1 MSMNG
6 TLRRAAAITF
16 LGAFLVA
23 GCERPPVDSVQRGYR
38 GNGMEQV
45 VNPRLHADLAEAN
58 RAPDV
63 VPPVPEGGPRAS
75 EIFQNVQV
83 LGDLSV
89 AEFTRTMVAITN
101 WVSPQQGCNYCHN
114 PADMASDDPY
124 TKRVARV
131 MLRMTQKVNEDWKS
145 HVAQTGVTCHTCHRG
160 QPVPAKTWTTNAG
173 YEMASAFR
181 PTGQNVAGVA
191 AVGNTSLPYD
201 PLTPFLQEAREIR
214 VASGVALP
222 TDHSSPIQDTERTY
236 GLMMHFSESLGVNCT
251 YCHNSRAFRSWEE
264 SSPAR
269 LTAWH
274 GIRMV
279 REINN
284 EFIAST
290 TDDLPAERK
299 GPLGDPLKAGCNT
312 CHQGAYKPLFGV
324 AMAPDYP
331 ALLKK
336 MSTTPRPAAPV
347 EAPAAEA
354 VGPDAP
360 AAGDAP
366 AGAAAAEG

>member
-1 MSMNG
+1 MSRLATAS
-6 TLRRAAAITF
+6 TLLAA
-16 LGAFLVA
+16 LLVA
-23 GCERPPVDSVQRGYR
+23 GCERPPVDTVQRGYR

-45 VNPRLHADLAEAN
+45 VNPRLHAAAAEAN

-89 AEFTRTMVAITN
+89 SEFTRTMVAITN

-160 QPVPAKTWTTNAG
+160 QPVPAKTWTTNPG

-201 PLTPFLQEAREIR
+201 PLTPFLKEAHEIR
-214 VASGVALP
+214 VASGAALP
-222 TDHSSPIQDTERTY
+222 SGHVSPIQDTERTY

-290 TDDLPAERK
+290 ADYLPADRK

-331 ALLKK
+331 ALLTK
-336 MSTTPRPAAPV
+336 MSTTARPPAPV
-347 EAPAAEA
+347 EAAPAA
-354 VGPDAP
+354 DAP
-360 AAGDAP
+360 AAEGVAAP
-366 AGAAAAEG
+366 ADGAAAAEG